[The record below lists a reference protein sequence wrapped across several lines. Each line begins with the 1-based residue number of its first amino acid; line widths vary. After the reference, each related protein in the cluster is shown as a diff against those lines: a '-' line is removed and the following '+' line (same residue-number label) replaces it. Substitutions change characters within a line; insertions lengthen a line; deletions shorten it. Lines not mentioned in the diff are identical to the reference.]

1 MEGERYR
8 LHSSAVWMASILA
21 SGQMR
26 RKSRMTEKLSQSLF
40 FEIGLDVEFWDVLTV
55 LLKGQSDKKDF
66 DFVLVVFHRVIPL
79 VLWKDRD
86 IFSLVDDSVSI
97 GVFAALGF
105 DALIPEPFVSV
116 IVRVSTALHLR
127 QGSDQLLKLAGVLTL

>member
-1 MEGERYR
+1 
-8 LHSSAVWMASILA
+8 
-21 SGQMR
+21 MR